1 MAYQDSPQCVRPG
14 ATMES
19 GPELIRFMRKAHRP
33 WRDDLRASH
42 VRPPL
47 PPFVSAA
54 AQPNSAAAFLEC
66 WQPQDL
72 LQHHPLNSARA
83 DACGRP
89 KCRHAEATE
98 HLADL
103 ISANARVLDVG
114 SGSGYLLAVLWE
126 MAKSGKPDGRQTGPR
141 IVGIDH
147 VQGAS
152 AANVGPLRERLT
164 PVLSKP

>member
-1 MAYQDSPQCVRPG
+1 MSRVDRKHYVPSQERSMAYQDSPQCVRPG

-54 AQPNSAAAFLEC
+54 AQPNSAAAFLDC

-72 LQHHPLNSARA
+72 LQNTIH
-83 DACGRP
+83 
-89 KCRHAEATE
+89 
-98 HLADL
+98 
-103 ISANARVLDVG
+103 
-114 SGSGYLLAVLWE
+114 
-126 MAKSGKPDGRQTGPR
+126 
-141 IVGIDH
+141 
-147 VQGAS
+147 
-152 AANVGPLRERLT
+152 
-164 PVLSKP
+164 